1 MFRFASLGSG
11 SGGNAT
17 LVQSKN
23 TTLLIDCGYSVKEI
37 IKRAAHLNTDLASVD
52 ALLLTHE
59 HRDHGRGVGALS
71 RFFNIPVWMSYGTHS
86 AIDLGIISKLHLFH
100 STKESLTVGDIDF
113 MPITVP
119 HDAREPTQFIFEHNE
134 LTFGLLT
141 DLGKKTPFIVNKY
154 SKLDALLLECN
165 YDQKM
170 LEEGPYS
177 ASLQARVSGKYG
189 HLSNDQ
195 AVDFLLSIEYS
206 HLSHLVIGHIS
217 KNNNKPELVKEA
229 LKKVGPDIKSRL
241 TLLNQDQI
249 SDWFN
254 IRA

>member
-86 AIDLGIISKLHLFH
+86 AIDGMH
-100 STKESLTVGDIDF
+100 G
-113 MPITVP
+113 
-119 HDAREPTQFIFEHNE
+119 RQ
-134 LTFGLLT
+134 
-141 DLGKKTPFIVNKY
+141 
-154 SKLDALLLECN
+154 
-165 YDQKM
+165 
-170 LEEGPYS
+170 
-177 ASLQARVSGKYG
+177 
-189 HLSNDQ
+189 
-195 AVDFLLSIEYS
+195 
-206 HLSHLVIGHIS
+206 
-217 KNNNKPELVKEA
+217 
-229 LKKVGPDIKSRL
+229 
-241 TLLNQDQI
+241 
-249 SDWFN
+249 WF
-254 IRA
+254 